1 LINGD
6 AKMKSIRNIGK
17 KKITLDEISTLYK
30 LADYNLLVYFIIEKI
45 EAGFIEPIKNS
56 GTNGKTPALYNRY
69 RVIQLEVDNEKYE
82 DELMFNLHSSLK
94 IDYYLKNINKYKEDR
109 EYILKLSN
117 YITNHKKLLDE
128 SVSINERSFEIWGRE
143 KYLQKEGGQRILK
156 NLGLSLHDLNIYETT
171 EPLSYYSHHKN
182 IPQNV
187 LILENKDTF
196 YSMRRHLIK
205 GNETVLG
212 LPIGTLIYGKGKG
225 ILRSFKD
232 FTFCVEPYLV
242 DKSNQILYFGDLD
255 YEGILIYEQLS
266 AIFMDQIPIKP
277 FNEAY
282 IYMLKKARKVVL
294 PKMKEGQNKNIGNL
308 FLDSFNDNDKAEIL
322 KILNNNKYI
331 PQEILNNGDF

>member
-1 LINGD
+1 
-6 AKMKSIRNIGK
+6 MKSIRNIGK

>member
-1 LINGD
+1 
-6 AKMKSIRNIGK
+6 MKSIRNIGK
-17 KKITLDEISTLYK
+17 KKITLDEIATLYK
-30 LADYNLLVYFIIEKI
+30 LYDYHSLVSFIIEEI
-45 EAGFIEPIKNS
+45 EAGFIDPIKAS

-69 RVIQLEVDNEKYE
+69 RVIRLEVDNEKYE

-94 IDYYLKNINKYKEDR
+94 IDYYLKNIDKYKEDR
-109 EYILKLSN
+109 EYVLKLSN
-117 YITNHKKLLDE
+117 YIANHKKLLNE

-143 KYLQKEGGQRILK
+143 KYLQKEGGARILK
-156 NLGLSLHDLNIYETT
+156 NLGLSIEDLNIYETT

-205 GNETVLG
+205 GNETILG

-225 ILRSFKD
+225 IIKSFKD
-232 FTFCVEPYLV
+232 FTFCVEPYLI
-242 DKSNQILYFGDLD
+242 DKLNQILYLGDID

-266 AIFMDQIPIKP
+266 AVFMDQIPIKP

-282 IYMLKKARKVVL
+282 IYMLKKARKVIL
-294 PKMKEGQNKNIGNL
+294 PKMKEGQNKNIGKH
-308 FLDSFNDNDKAEIL
+308 FLDSFGDNDKAEIL
-322 KILNNNKYI
+322 KILSNNKYI
-331 PQEILNNGDF
+331 PQEILNNRDF